1 MVGEFL
7 VRVFKVKDILGLGG
21 LRVRCIRV
29 KIYKVKGV

>member
-21 LRVRCIRV
+21 LRVRCIKFRV
-29 KIYKVKGV
+29 FKG